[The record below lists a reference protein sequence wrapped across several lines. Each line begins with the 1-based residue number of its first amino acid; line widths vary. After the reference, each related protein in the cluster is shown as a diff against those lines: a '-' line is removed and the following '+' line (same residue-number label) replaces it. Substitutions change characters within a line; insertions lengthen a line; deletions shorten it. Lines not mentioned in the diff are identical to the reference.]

1 MKLTQALAVASL
13 LQASSAFAI
22 PHKKREYA
30 LGSSPVRGANI
41 GGWLVLEPW
50 ITPSVFDQF
59 DTSLGIVDEYTLCQN
74 ADNAADVL
82 KSHWDSWVSQD
93 DFQKLADNGFSAVR
107 IPIGYWAFQK
117 YGEDPY
123 IQGAADYL
131 DTAIGWAR
139 NTGLAVWIDLHG
151 APRSQNGFDNSGQ
164 KTSSPGWTT
173 YDSVSA
179 TEEVISIIADKYATS
194 DYSDVVKGIQLL
206 NEPLMSNLEGGMD
219 ATKAYYENGF
229 STVRGVDGSEAMVII
244 HDGFVNPSE
253 WNGVLTGSGTDGAVV
268 DHHEYQVFTDSLV
281 AMSADEHNS
290 YVCSNAQGWG
300 EGFDKFVVVGEWTG
314 AMTDCAT
321 YLNGFGIGAR
331 YDGTYSGSSYVG
343 SCAEKNDISQWSDDM
358 KTATTN
364 YINAQLDVWEYKTQG
379 WFWWNFKTEGAAEW
393 DLFALIDAGVFPTLE
408 GRTIGSTCG

>member
-13 LQASSAFAI
+13 LQASSALAI
-22 PHKKREYA
+22 PHKKRAYE
-30 LGSSPVRGANI
+30 LGRSPVRGANI

-74 ADNAADVL
+74 SDNAANVL

-123 IQGAADYL
+123 IQGAAPYL
-131 DTAIGWAR
+131 DTAIEWAR

-173 YDSVSA
+173 HDSVSA
-179 TEEVISIIADKYATS
+179 TEEVISIIANKYATAN
-194 DYSDVVKGIQLL
+194 YSDVVKGIQLL
-206 NEPLMSNLEGGMD
+206 NEPLMSNLEGGFD
-219 ATKAYYENGF
+219 VTKAYYENGF
-229 STVRGVDGSEAMVII
+229 STVRGVDGSEAMVVIQ
-244 HDGFVNPSE
+244 DGFANPSQ
-253 WNGVLTGSGTDGAVV
+253 WNGVLSGEGVEGAVV

-281 AMSADEHNS
+281 AMSADEHDS
-290 YVCSNAQGWG
+290 YVCTNAQNWG

-343 SCAEKNDISQWSDDM
+343 SCEDKNDISKWSDEM

-393 DLFALIDAGVFPTLE
+393 DLFKLIDAGVFPTLE
-408 GRTIGSTCG
+408 GRAIGSACG